1 MAKKRYLTY
10 EPRQRKILKEDRW
23 IAVLRQEEMCSLD
36 DIAAEIAFR
45 TTVGKGE
52 VHGLLLAFLEQI
64 KYHLE
69 GGEGVKINGLGT
81 FYPRVIAK
89 AVDNVEDASL
99 KNCVKNITAGFRPES
114 QLRNAV
120 REAGLRRFGLTNNIN
135 DKEEDE

>member
-36 DIAAEIAFR
+36 EIATEIAFR
-45 TTVGKGE
+45 TTAGKSE

-81 FYPRVIAK
+81 FYPRVIGR
-89 AVDNVEDASL
+89 AVDNV
-99 KNCVKNITAGFRPES
+99 
-114 QLRNAV
+114 
-120 REAGLRRFGLTNNIN
+120 
-135 DKEEDE
+135 

>member
-36 DIAAEIAFR
+36 EIASEIAFR
-45 TTVGKGE
+45 STAGKSE
-52 VHGLLLAFLEQI
+52 VEGLLRAFLEQI
-64 KYHLE
+64 KYHLV
-69 GGEGVKINGLGT
+69 GGDGVKINGLGT
-81 FYPRVIAK
+81 FYPRVISK
-89 AVDNVEDASL
+89 AVDNIEDASL

-120 REAGLRRFGLTNNIN
+120 KESGLRRFGLTDNIN
-135 DKEEDE
+135 DKEEDA

>member
-1 MAKKRYLTY
+1 MAKKRYFTY

-36 DIAAEIAFR
+36 EIATEIAFR
-45 TTVGKGE
+45 STAGKSE
-52 VHGLLLAFLEQI
+52 VEGLLLAFLEQI
-64 KYHLE
+64 KYHLV
-69 GGEGVKINGLGT
+69 GGDGVKINGLGT
-81 FYPRVIAK
+81 FYPRVIGR

-114 QLRNAV
+114 LLRNAV
-120 REAGLRRFGLTNNIN
+120 RKAGVRRFGLTDNIN